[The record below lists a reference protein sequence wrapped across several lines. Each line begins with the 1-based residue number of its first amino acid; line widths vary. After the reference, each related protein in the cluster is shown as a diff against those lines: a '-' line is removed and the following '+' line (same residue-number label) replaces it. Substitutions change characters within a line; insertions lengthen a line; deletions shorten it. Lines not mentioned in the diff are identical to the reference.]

1 MSETGSGRRDP
12 RRQQDLAYCMKAQL
26 ALGDDPRYTWLCDRS
41 VIEAGKPR
49 AWRPQ
54 LLTGL
59 GRLLAERGREVML
72 ALADQ
77 MCRRQPTTRQA
88 LALIREQRLESGS
101 NRSLAFSAAML
112 EAAEHFLPG
121 TPALTAEEIIA
132 ALDEV
137 QAALLADLQ
146 TDK

>member
-1 MSETGSGRRDP
+1 MSETGSVRCDP

-59 GRLLAERGREVML
+59 GRLIEERGREVML

-77 MCRRQPTTRQA
+77 MCRLKPSTHQA
-88 LALIREQRLESGS
+88 LALIREKRLEGGS
-101 NRSLAFSAAML
+101 NRFLAFSAAL
-112 EAAEHFLPG
+112 LDAAERFLPG

-146 TDK
+146 ADQ